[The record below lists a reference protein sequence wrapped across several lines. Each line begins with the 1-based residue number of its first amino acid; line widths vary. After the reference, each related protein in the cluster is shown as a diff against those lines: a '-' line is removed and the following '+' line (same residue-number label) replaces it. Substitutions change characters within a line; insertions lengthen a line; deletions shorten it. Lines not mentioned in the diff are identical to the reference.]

1 MKPLLQLI
9 RDYWVILSILLALF
23 ISFLS
28 LTPLSQFPAVPG
40 NDKSHHFIAYSVL
53 VLPLMLKKP
62 NYWLVIF
69 ILFALMS
76 GAIELIQPYRN
87 RYGEWLDLLA
97 NIGGLTCGS
106 VIAYILNRCFPAT
119 KIYTN

>member
-1 MKPLLQLI
+1 MASYFMKPLLQLI

-69 ILFALMS
+69 ILFNEFFDQ
-76 GAIELIQPYRN
+76 I
-87 RYGEWLDLLA
+87 LL
-97 NIGGLTCGS
+97 NLVTI
-106 VIAYILNRCFPAT
+106 N
-119 KIYTN
+119 